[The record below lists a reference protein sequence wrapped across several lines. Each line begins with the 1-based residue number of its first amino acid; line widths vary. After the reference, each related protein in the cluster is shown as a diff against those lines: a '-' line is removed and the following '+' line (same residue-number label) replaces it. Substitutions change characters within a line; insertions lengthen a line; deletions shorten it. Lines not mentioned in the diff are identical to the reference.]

1 MITKR
6 TWQLGVKS
14 GWNTTLILGKV
25 IFPVTFV
32 VTILKYTPVIDWIIN
47 IFTPFMKW
55 LGLPGEAAIP
65 LALGMILNLYA
76 AIAAIITLDLTV
88 KSVFI
93 LAVMLSFAHNLI
105 VETAVTKKI
114 GIKAT
119 VVVGIRI
126 GLAVISAFLI
136 NILWTGGDAKA
147 EYGLVAADVEHA
159 ELWYEI
165 VLLAFKTAALGI
177 LQIAL
182 IIFPLMVGIQI
193 LKDLKIIDYLSR
205 RLEPATKKLGLSSGK
220 ASVPLLAGLIFG
232 LAYGAGIIIDSAKEE
247 ELSQKDLYLLSIFLI
262 ACHAVVE
269 DTLLFV
275 PLGINV
281 LPLLLIRLFV
291 AIVITIITAR
301 VWKRVVPV
309 YNQAAAF
316 GIGSDDVA
324 VCDRGTSMKGEQ
336 K

>member
-1 MITKR
+1 MITKK
-6 TWQLGVKS
+6 TWLIGVKS
-14 GWNTTLILGKV
+14 GWNTTVILGKV

-32 VTILKYTPVIDWIIN
+32 VTILKYTPIIDWIITL
-47 IFTPFMKW
+47 FTPFMKW

-105 VETAVTKKI
+105 VETAVAKKI
-114 GIKAT
+114 GVKGSIL
-119 VVVGIRI
+119 VGIRI
-126 GLAVISAFLI
+126 GLAVISALLI
-136 NILWTGGDAKA
+136 NLLWNGGDAQA
-147 EYGLVAADVEHA
+147 EYGLVTLSTPEQA

-165 VLLAFKTAALGI
+165 ILLALKTAALGI
-177 LQIAL
+177 LQIAM
-182 IIFPLMVGIQI
+182 IIFPLMVVIQL
-193 LKDLKIIDYLSR
+193 LKDLKVISYLSKW
-205 RLEPATKKLGLSSGK
+205 LKPVTGLLGLSSGK
-220 ASVPLLAGLIFG
+220 ASIPLLAGLIFG

-247 ELSQKDLYLLSIFLI
+247 ELSQKDVYLVSVFLI

-281 LPLLLIRLFV
+281 LPLLLIRLSV

-301 VWKRVVPV
+301 VWKRLAPA
-309 YNQAAAF
+309 YR
-316 GIGSDDVA
+316 D
-324 VCDRGTSMKGEQ
+324 TSVKGEQ
-336 K
+336 N